1 LGSEPCQLWDDVLRG
16 VARGA
21 HEFEKMGAYGV
32 AEQVQD
38 RELATLGGAK
48 RMGESIAE

>member
-1 LGSEPCQLWDDVLRG
+1 MTSCAVSLWVLMS
-16 VARGA
+16 
-21 HEFEKMGAYGV
+21 FEKMGAYGV